1 MEREDIFPYVNMK
14 FKIFQAF
21 YKPKSIFF
29 LTHFRDDRLPFH
41 HSTHQN
47 VSTNLCIF
55 STSNLSSAIFDYFE
69 RYFRSLTST
78 INIIKIQFKLKRTK
92 PVEKDEIYRVTVD
105 AKLIGRNL
113 IEDIN
118 YNQLSKRCMD
128 LTMMV
133 IDFFSIL

>member
-1 MEREDIFPYVNMK
+1 MEREDIFPYVTMR
-14 FKIFQAF
+14 FEIFQAF

-78 INIIKIQFKLKRTK
+78 IYIIKIQFKLKRTK
-92 PVEKDEIYRVTVD
+92 PVEIDEIYRVTVD